1 MLEELVARRQPPQAA
16 GREVKLHYAT
26 QVETA
31 PPTIIVFGNNTDA
44 LEEHYVRYLH
54 NGFRDKWG
62 FIGNP
67 LKILLRKKGRKEEE

>member
-1 MLEELVARRQPPQAA
+1 MCIR
-16 GREVKLHYAT
+16 
-26 QVETA
+26 
-31 PPTIIVFGNNTDA
+31 DS
-44 LEEHYVRYLH
+44 VRYLH